1 MIPKLYTFGQYLY
14 GFAVRIAAL
23 SNTKAMLWVQGR
35 RNAFDYLE
43 NNLCND
49 DDVIWIHAPSLG
61 EFEQARPL
69 IHQIKSQLPQFKLVL
84 TFYSPSGYELRKDY
98 PGIDCISYLP
108 IDTPSNASKF
118 IELLNPKHT
127 FFVKYDFWPHYLN
140 ELQKRGH
147 AHYFISSIFRPNQ
160 YFFKFYGAWML
171 DLLSKVNHFFVQNQ
185 ESKNIL
191 NRYGVDRVSTVGD
204 TRFDQVIYASKFA
217 IELPILKAFKG
228 DSLLF
233 IAGSSWPKEE
243 IILKDYIKNFGSA
256 FKYVI
261 APHEIN
267 KAHILQ
273 YKSKI
278 PGKVILY
285 SECSLEEVHQA
296 DILIIDNIGML
307 SKIYQYA
314 DFAYIGGGF
323 GKGIHNILEAA
334 VFGMPIF
341 IGPNNSNFKEAKDL
355 KKLKVA
361 IEIYSAKE
369 MIIETDIIT
378 SNYNILNEMKL
389 KSLGYIKQNGGAT
402 SRILDHIFKNNE
414 H

>member
-1 MIPKLYTFGQYLY
+1 MIPKLYTLGQYLY

-35 RNAFDYLE
+35 RKAFDYLE
-43 NNLCND
+43 NNLRKGDN
-49 DDVIWIHAPSLG
+49 VIWIHAPSLG

-69 IHQIKSQLPQFKLVL
+69 IHQIKSQFSQFKLVL

-108 IDTPSNASKF
+108 IDTPSNASRF
-118 IELLNPKHT
+118 VELINPKHT

-147 AHYFISSIFRPNQ
+147 AHYVISSIFRPNQ

-171 DLLSKVNHFFVQNQ
+171 NLLSNVDHFFVQNK
-185 ESKNIL
+185 ESENIL
-191 NRYGVDRVSTVGD
+191 NSFGVDRVTILGD
-204 TRFDQVIYASKFA
+204 TRFDQVIHTSKFA
-217 IELPILKAFKG
+217 KELPLIKAFKG

-233 IAGSSWPKEE
+233 IAGSIWPNEE
-243 IILKDYIKNFGSA
+243 IILKEYIKNFGPA

-267 KAHILQ
+267 KANILK
-273 YKSKI
+273 YKSNI

-285 SECSLEEVHQA
+285 SECSLEDVNHA
-296 DILIIDNIGML
+296 DVLIIDNIGIL

-314 DFAYIGGGF
+314 NFAYVGGGF

-334 VFGMPIF
+334 TFGMPIF
-341 IGPNNSNFKEAKDL
+341 IGPNNSNFNEAKDL
-355 KKLKVA
+355 KNLKVA

-369 MIIETDIIT
+369 MIIETDIILR
-378 SNYNILNEMKL
+378 NYSIMNEMKSQSREYVNQ
-389 KSLGYIKQNGGAT
+389 KGGAT
-402 SRILDHIFKNNE
+402 SRILDYIFKNNE